1 MMSIVTTRKDVGPTI
16 IRVAAS
22 KRSHHLLM
30 HTKMFTL
37 YIGEKE
43 RHGGG
48 LNRQNNEFPQN
59 LYILNR
65 ICNFY

>member
-37 YIGEKE
+37 YIGEQRDMGE
-43 RHGGG
+43 D
-48 LNRQNNEFPQN
+48 
-59 LYILNR
+59 
-65 ICNFY
+65 